1 MKHRLLRVNEV
12 LKRELSA
19 IITREMKFETGL
31 VTINQVDV
39 SSDLKNAHVFV
50 SVLGT
55 AGADVINQLETHRA
69 ALQSGLAKHV
79 VLKYTPHLVFHLD
92 DSIERGTRVIEIMQE
107 IDSAREGKA

>member
-19 IITREMKFETGL
+19 IIVREIVFEKAL

-39 SSDLKNAHVFV
+39 TSDLKNAHVFV
-50 SVLGT
+50 SVLGGNGT
-55 AGADVINQLETHRA
+55 SVIEQLEAHRA
-69 ALQSGLAKHV
+69 ALQSALAKHV

-92 DSIERGTRVIEIMQE
+92 DSIARGTRVIEIMQQ
-107 IDSAREGKA
+107 IDSTTPNKA